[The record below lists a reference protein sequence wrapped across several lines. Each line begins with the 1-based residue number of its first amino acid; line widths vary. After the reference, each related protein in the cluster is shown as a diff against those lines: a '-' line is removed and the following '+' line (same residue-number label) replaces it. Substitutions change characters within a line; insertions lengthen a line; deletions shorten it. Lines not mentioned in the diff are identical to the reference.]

1 MPEGDTHRQLVQ
13 HLTRAVMSRRPGPMS
28 VFNDGQSLFL
38 GGAPPPALGDSRP
51 DIYALDS
58 QTKHV
63 IIGEAKSAKDIENL
77 HTERQLSNYFSHL
90 AECPT
95 GELLI
100 AVPYVCAGTAH
111 RLCLSTRKKLGL
123 GHVPFEISG
132 WFLGTKPYVETWN
145 G

>member
-1 MPEGDTHRQLVQ
+1 
-13 HLTRAVMSRRPGPMS
+13 
-28 VFNDGQSLFL
+28 
-38 GGAPPPALGDSRP
+38 LGDSRP